1 MADREAAKEKDNKL
15 EQVAEREAAAPGRE
29 EEETN
34 TRFSS
39 DGKVPGV
46 AGNAGPA
53 RSSASELAYTEDK
66 PRSAGVKLKTEYI
79 NREKRFTL
87 KVDENSHRCF
97 LGLPVRNSMTEY
109 DEYYEID
116 KETFERFKADP
127 ALALPMLEQAKAR
140 QIDHLLL
147 YKPGSERGVPD

>member
-46 AGNAGPA
+46 ADKAGPA

-66 PRSAGVKLKTEYI
+66 PRSAGVKLKTEY
-79 NREKRFTL
+79 
-87 KVDENSHRCF
+87 
-97 LGLPVRNSMTEY
+97 

-116 KETFERFKADP
+116 RETFEKYKADP
-127 ALALPMLEQAKAR
+127 SLALPMLEQAKAR
-140 QIDHLLL
+140 EIDHLLL
-147 YKPGSERGVPD
+147 YQPGSDRGVPD